1 MAADPER
8 RPARRGARSG
18 PSDRA
23 HPPGKRA
30 QGAVRQRRFHHPHR
44 RPAGRRERPTA
55 RRAVC
60 AQRAPEHIYR
70 HRWQAHD
77 LVFWDNRSLIHLAG
91 GCPAHLR
98 RKLYRTTIQG
108 DAPF

>member
-1 MAADPER
+1 
-8 RPARRGARSG
+8 
-18 PSDRA
+18 
-23 HPPGKRA
+23 
-30 QGAVRQRRFHHPHR
+30 
-44 RPAGRRERPTA
+44 
-55 RRAVC
+55 
-60 AQRAPEHIYR
+60 
-70 HRWQAHD
+70 AHD